1 MTANVEAEWDPRI
14 NCEGKVDGFT
24 VSFDDRGFD
33 SLSAKWK
40 NVGASLSSI
49 GNGNAS
55 ASWKFKNAS
64 IGAQT
69 PFQNGRSEVHTSE
82 LQSLIRIS
90 YAVFCLKK
98 KTRQSSQIANI
109 SQYHQ

>member
-1 MTANVEAEWDPRI
+1 MTANVEAEWDTRI

-69 PFQNGRSEVHTSE
+69 TFQNGQLVGVGAIGSSTVAPGVSAKGG
-82 LQSLIRIS
+82 IS
-90 YAVFCLKK
+90 IVSDGSRGESA
-98 KTRQSSQIANI
+98 I
-109 SQYHQ
+109 